1 MFFIRI
7 LVMSVLT
14 VFLFMPTT
22 INAELHSDTVLG
34 NGEVYVDI
42 QRNITRGGA
51 LYPIFYTSKN
61 DLYGYPIHVICTL
74 REVPYKKFLVRLKHR
89 YDFKDI
95 TVYDDLRVVIYENWF
110 PYDVKT
116 TYREV
121 KDFEIHEYCEISM
134 VTNDERMKFPLVVE
148 IPDETT
154 PIGNKLFWFT
164 KW

>member
-1 MFFIRI
+1 MNYVKI
-7 LVMSVLT
+7 LVMSVLI
-14 VFLFMPTT
+14 VLFMTIPT
-22 INAELHSDTVLG
+22 NAEMHSDKVLG

-42 QRNITRGGA
+42 QRNITRGGV

-74 REVPYKKFLVRLKHR
+74 REMPYKKFLVRLKHR

-95 TVYDDLRVVIYENWF
+95 TVYDDLRVVIYETHF
-110 PYDVKT
+110 PYDLKT
-116 TYREV
+116 AYNEV